1 MKFLALLALLS
12 VAFASP
18 QGKGKGGK
26 GGGAKGGGDSPG
38 GSFGNR
44 GKSTENDL
52 KEGACKDIYFI
63 MARASTEPGNMGG
76 SMGPIVCRGLRE
88 AYPDRVGCQGVGG
101 PYTAGLMD
109 NVSPKGTTAG
119 AINEAKKNV
128 PDGQHQVSQCHHYI
142 WRIQPRYRRYA

>member
-63 MARASTEPGNMGG
+63 MARASTEPGNMVGA
-76 SMGPIVCRGLRE
+76 GLVRFVLVVE
-88 AYPDRVGCQGVGG
+88 LTFCKGWLHGPDRLQRIEGSLSRSGRMPGRG
-101 PYTAGLMD
+101 R
-109 NVSPKGTTAG
+109 
-119 AINEAKKNV
+119 AIYGW
-128 PDGQHQVSQCHHYI
+128 PHG
-142 WRIQPRYRRYA
+142 